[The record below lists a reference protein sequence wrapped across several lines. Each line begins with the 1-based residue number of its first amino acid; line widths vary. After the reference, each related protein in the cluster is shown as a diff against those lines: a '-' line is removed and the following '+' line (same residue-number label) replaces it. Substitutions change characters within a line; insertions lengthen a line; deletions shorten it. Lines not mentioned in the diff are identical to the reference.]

1 MVATAST
8 GAYLLLVRG
17 SAKGLPVF
25 GYAALEVGASDVT
38 NLEIVAMPPSDI
50 SGLVTGAP
58 QGERID
64 VRLRPLLPGMA
75 NAPVT
80 GVSPGFIAVGVG
92 AGEYRVEAN
101 ASADSYIKSIR
112 FDSKETT
119 DGVIQL
125 NGQPNERLE
134 IQMGPQGGVV
144 SGRVVNERREAVANV
159 RAVLAPDRA
168 RRGRHDLYKTVLT
181 NEHGDFEFRG
191 VAPGGYTLLA
201 WEVVQDGA
209 WFDPNFLSFYDA
221 LGTPVRVEENRRVTV
236 QTAPISPWR

>member
-1 MVATAST
+1 MVTTAST

-17 SAKGLPVF
+17 SVKGLPVF
-25 GYAALEVGASDVT
+25 GYAAVDVGASDIA
-38 NLEIVAMPPSDI
+38 NLQIVAMPPSDV
-50 SGLVTGAP
+50 SGLVVGAP

-80 GVSPGFIAVGVG
+80 GVSPGFIAVGVS

-112 FDSKETT
+112 FEDREAA
-119 DGVIQL
+119 DGVIRL
-125 NGQPNERLE
+125 NGQLSARLE
-134 IQMGPQGGVV
+134 IQMGAQGAVV
-144 SGRVVNERREAVANV
+144 SGRVVNERREAVGKV
-159 RAVLAPDRA
+159 RAVLTPDRA
-168 RRGRHDLYKTVLT
+168 RRGRHDLYKTALT
-181 NEHGDFEFRG
+181 NEHGDFEMRG
-191 VAPGGYTLLA
+191 VAPGAYSLLA

-221 LGTPVRVEENRRVTV
+221 LGTPVRVEEHSRVTV